1 MEPVTAE
8 EVRDVTFGTARLRAG
23 YKMEEVDAFLDR
35 VEKTLAELTRN
46 LADARD
52 SQTILRSQCDQLRTR
67 LHAEQP
73 TDTQALS
80 GADETLVL
88 TTEIRNRV
96 RRMLTEQLALL
107 DD

>member
-1 MEPVTAE
+1 MDPVSAE
-8 EVRDVTFGTARLRAG
+8 EARDVTFRTTRLRAG
-23 YKMEEVDAFLDR
+23 YDMAEVDAFLDR
-35 VEKTLAELTRN
+35 VEKTLADLTRN

-52 SQTILRSQCDQLRTR
+52 SQTVLRAQCDQLRTR
-67 LHAEQP
+67 MHAERP
-73 TDTQALS
+73 TDTRSLA

-96 RRMLTEQLALL
+96 RRMLSEQLALL

>member
-8 EVRDVTFGTARLRAG
+8 EVRDVTFKTTRLRAG
-23 YKMEEVDAFLDR
+23 YSMAEVDAFLDR
-35 VEKTLAELTRN
+35 AERTIADLSRN

-52 SQTILRSQCDQLRTR
+52 AQTVLRAQCDQLRTR
-67 LHAEQP
+67 LHAERP
-73 TDTQALS
+73 TDTQSLA
-80 GADETLVL
+80 GTDEMLVL